1 MRAEFGLMSPVS
13 RGRKKRKSRT
23 TSRSQAPLFAVPEAC
38 DCPACTGD
46 DLDAEFDEI
55 IGLLVDL
62 PNDLPDDAD
71 LLDAQNMAGA
81 FLALCAK
88 SGGGPDD
95 IASALIPAIEATGSE
110 GALNLL
116 FAVAATAEEPAAAA
130 AAAAAGRLVSA
141 GMRPP
146 TWAPEA
152 QETITAECVR
162 FYDADENMSVL
173 IGTMHRAGRSF
184 SVFLSVEHWNCGA
197 AGDLLLLGS
206 EDLEPALKEVRA
218 KARRFKV
225 SLREEALDPAEFR
238 WRAET
243 ALDVRQ
249 EHDADA
255 APDLDLGIDPDQ
267 PDDIDDEE
275 LDEELDFQAT
285 AAVVR
290 SLLRQLPESDKPKPR
305 HDRDGG
311 MNALA
316 TLLSRGRQFKVP
328 GQQARQPRVDLPPK
342 WKKSAGPAP
351 VYQLKVSLRGAKP
364 PIWRRLQVPSDVT
377 LARVHDII
385 QIAFDWNGGHLHVF
399 HTPYGDFGL
408 ADKELGHQADSSVSL
423 GQVAPGAGERIRYEY
438 DFGDDWDHEVL
449 VEQVLGPGVTN
460 GKARCTGGR
469 RAAPPDDCGGI
480 WGYQELVH
488 ILGESSHPEHVDKL
502 HWLGLSDATQ
512 FDPDTFDA
520 DAVNAVL
527 SRLR

>member
-1 MRAEFGLMSPVS
+1 
-13 RGRKKRKSRT
+13 
-23 TSRSQAPLFAVPEAC
+23 VPAAC

-46 DLDAEFDEI
+46 DREVEFDEI

-62 PNDLPDDAD
+62 SNDLPDDAD
-71 LLDAQNMAGA
+71 LLDAQTMAGS

-88 SGGGPDD
+88 SGGGPDA
-95 IASALIPAIEATGSE
+95 IASVLIPAIEAWRTD
-110 GALNLL
+110 GALKLL
-116 FAVAATAEEPAAAA
+116 FAVAATAEEPVAAAGAAAA
-130 AAAAAGRLVSA
+130 DRLVSTD
-141 GMRPP
+141 MDPP
-146 TWAPEA
+146 TWAAEIE
-152 QETITAECVR
+152 ETITADCLR
-162 FYDADENMSVL
+162 FYDADENMSIL

-184 SVFLSVEHWNCGA
+184 SVFLSVDDWNCGA
-197 AGDLLLLGS
+197 AADLLLLGS
-206 EDLEPALKEVRA
+206 EDLEQALKEVRA
-218 KARRFKV
+218 NARRAKI

-255 APDLDLGIDPDQ
+255 SPDLGGGIDPDLA
-267 PDDIDDEE
+267 DDIDDEE
-275 LDEELDFQAT
+275 FEEELDFQAT

-290 SLLRQLPESDKPKPR
+290 SLLRQLPESGKPKPR

-311 MNALA
+311 MSALA
-316 TLLSRGRQFKVP
+316 TVLSHGREYKVP
-328 GQQARQPRVDLPPK
+328 GQQARRPRVDLPPK

-351 VYQLKVSLRGAKP
+351 VYEIKVSLRGAKP

-385 QIAFDWNGGHLHVF
+385 QIAFDWNGDHLHVF
-399 HTPYGDFGL
+399 HTPFGDFGL
-408 ADKELGHQADSSVSL
+408 ANKELRHQADSSVSL

-438 DFGDDWDHEVL
+438 DFGDCWDHEVR
-449 VEQVLGPGVTN
+449 VEKVLGPGVTN
-460 GKARCTGGR
+460 GKARCTVGR

-488 ILGESSHPEHVDKL
+488 ILGESSHPEHADKL
-502 HWLGLSDATQ
+502 DWLGLADASQ
-512 FDPDTFDA
+512 FDSNRFDA
-520 DAVNAVL
+520 GAVNALL